1 VRRGFKEEAKR
12 LALEVRAELGLGS
25 REPLDSRELANLYG
39 IRIFPLHE
47 LGAFDCPAEAVAHFA
62 QVREETFSAALIPLG
77 TARLIIEN
85 SAHADTRR
93 EVSIAHEIAHV
104 ILEHEF
110 STALLTLDGC
120 RSVGREI
127 EEEAD
132 RLGGELLI
140 PYQAALA
147 AAHAGWSDLYVG
159 HHYGVSQQFAAMR
172 MNASGARKV
181 ATRQRIAYQRTV
193 RRSRTEGIPRA

>member
-1 VRRGFKEEAKR
+1 MRRGFKEEAKR

-25 REPLDSRELANLYG
+25 REPLDPRELANLYG

-47 LGAFDCPAEAVAHFA
+47 LSAYDCPADAVVFFT
-62 QVREETFSAALIPLG
+62 QVRQETFSAALIPLG

-85 SAHADTRR
+85 SAHSDTRR
-93 EVSIAHEIAHV
+93 RVSIGHEMAHV

-120 RSVGREI
+120 RSVDGEN

-147 AAHAGWSDLYVG
+147 AAHAGWADAQVAVSF
-159 HHYGVSQQFAAMR
+159 GVSRFAAMR

-181 ATRQRIAYQRTV
+181 AARQRIAYQRTV
-193 RRSRTEGIPRA
+193 RTSRTGRIRKA